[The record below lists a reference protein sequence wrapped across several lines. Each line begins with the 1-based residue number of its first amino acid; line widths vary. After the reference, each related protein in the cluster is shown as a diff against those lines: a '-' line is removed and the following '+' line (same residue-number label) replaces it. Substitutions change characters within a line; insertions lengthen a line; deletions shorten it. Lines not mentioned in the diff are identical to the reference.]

1 MGKKTTLLALW
12 CSLLCIIY
20 FGFYRGFAYKLFGTT
35 GDEAFIAFC
44 ALALFLGQD
53 GNPKKFL
60 NFACSGI
67 CGAVWGFIFKTGVGL
82 LMPLFGYAGGPPPDS
97 IFVPAAVIDI
107 FVFTTLAIIVHTF
120 LLRNT
125 IVNNMPY
132 VFLGVATTF
141 SGLAASGMNG
151 TSDAFGIVHISVLI
165 ILGILVGVGTTAMAP
180 KIFGPP
186 PPPPAE

>member
-1 MGKKTTLLALW
+1 MGKKTALLGCW
-12 CSLLCIIY
+12 CAFCCIVY
-20 FGFYRGFAYKLFGTT
+20 FGLYRGFIFKIFGTT

-53 GNPKKFL
+53 GNPKKLL

-67 CGAVWGFIFKTGVGL
+67 CGGIWGYIFVLGVGVL
-82 LMPLFGYAGGPPPDS
+82 IPLFNGS
-97 IFVPAAVIDI
+97 FVPAAIIDI
-107 FVFTTLAIIVHTF
+107 FVFTALAIIVHTYV
-120 LLRNT
+120 LRDT

-141 SGLAASGMNG
+141 SQTAAPGPL
-151 TSDAFGIVHISVLI
+151 GIVHIAFLLI
-165 ILGILVGVGTTAMAP
+165 CGMLVGAATTAMAP

-186 PPPPAE
+186 PPAE

>member
-1 MGKKTTLLALW
+1 MGKKTIILGIW
-12 CSLLCIIY
+12 CSFLCIVY
-20 FGFYRGFAYKLFGTT
+20 FGLYRGFVYKLFGTT

-60 NFACSGI
+60 NFVCSAT
-67 CGAVWGFIFKTGVGL
+67 CGAVWGFLFKSVVGL

-107 FVFTTLAIIVHTF
+107 FVLTTLAIFVHTF
-120 LLRNT
+120 LLRKT

-151 TSDAFGIVHISVLI
+151 TSDAFGIVHIAFL
-165 ILGILVGVGTTAMAP
+165 LLCGILIGTGTTALAP

-186 PPPPAE
+186 PPAAQ